1 MPEELVRLKDVTVS
15 FDGELILD
23 KVNFTVNE
31 KDYTGI
37 IGPNGSGK
45 TTLLRVI
52 LGLVQPDSGSVTV
65 LGKSPEKGRR
75 SVGYVPQFTEFDKVF
90 PISVWEFVMMGR
102 LPKSSFARR
111 YTSEDREKAVGALKR
126 VDLLN
131 LKDKQLG
138 VLSGGEKQ
146 RAYIARALATDP
158 KILLL
163 DEPTA
168 NIDLKMETGFY
179 DLLSDLRNEVAVV
192 LVSHDISVISVK
204 VDKIACLNK
213 QLFMHESSEI
223 DEHIL
228 EETYKCPVEM
238 IAHGVPHR
246 VLKDHGEKGAH

>member
-1 MPEELVRLKDVTVS
+1 MSEDLVRLKGVTVS

-23 KVNFTVNE
+23 KVDFSVGE
-31 KDYTGI
+31 RDYIGI

-52 LGLVQPDSGSVTV
+52 LGLIEPDSGSVEV
-65 LGKSPEKGRR
+65 LGTTPEKGRR
-75 SVGYVPQFTEFDKVF
+75 YIGYVPQFTEFDKVF
-90 PISVWEFVMMGR
+90 PISVQEFVMMGR
-102 LPKSSFARR
+102 LPRSSMARR
-111 YTSEDREKAVGALKR
+111 YSSEDREKASSALNR
-126 VDLLN
+126 VDLLP
-131 LKDKQLG
+131 LKGKQLG

-158 KILLL
+158 KVMLL

-168 NIDLKMETGFY
+168 NIDIKMETGFY
-179 DLLSDLRNEVAVV
+179 DLLSDLRKEIAVV

-213 QLFMHESSEI
+213 QLFMHDSSEI

-246 VLKDHGEKGAH
+246 VLKEHGGKEGG

>member
-1 MPEELVRLKDVTVS
+1 LSEDLIRLKDVTVS

-23 KVNFTVNE
+23 KVNFSVGE
-31 KDYTGI
+31 KDYVGI

-52 LGLVQPDSGSVTV
+52 LGLIEPDSGSVEV
-65 LGKSPEKGRR
+65 LGTSPEKGRR
-75 SVGYVPQFTEFDKVF
+75 YIGYVPQFTEFDKVF
-90 PISVWEFVMMGR
+90 PISVQEFVMMGR
-102 LPKSSFARR
+102 LPRSPMARR
-111 YTSEDREKAVGALKR
+111 YSSEDREKALSALKR
-126 VDLLN
+126 VDLLP
-131 LKDKQLG
+131 LKGKQLG

-158 KILLL
+158 KVMLL

-168 NIDLKMETGFY
+168 NIDIKMETGFY
-179 DLLSDLRNEVAVV
+179 DLLSDLRKEIAVV

-213 QLFMHESSEI
+213 QLFMHDSSEI
-223 DEHIL
+223 DERIL

-246 VLKDHGEKGAH
+246 VLKEHDEKGGH

>member
-1 MPEELVRLKDVTVS
+1 MAEELVRLENVTVS

-23 KVNFTVNE
+23 KVNFTVRE
-31 KDYTGI
+31 RDYIGI
-37 IGPNGSGK
+37 IGPNGGGK
-45 TTLLRVI
+45 TTLLKVI

-65 LGKSPEKGRR
+65 LGTPPEKGRR

-102 LPKSSFARR
+102 LPRSALARR
-111 YTSEDREKAVGALKR
+111 YSSGDREKAIGALKR
-126 VDLLN
+126 VGLLN

-168 NIDLKMETGFY
+168 NIDVTMETGFY
-179 DLLSDLRNEVAVV
+179 DLLSDLHNEVAVV

-204 VDKIACLNK
+204 VEKIACLNK

-228 EETYKCPVEM
+228 EETYRCPVEM

-246 VLKDHGEKGAH
+246 VLKEHDGKVTH